1 MVKQTRQFKVCT
13 FNLFNYI
20 EPPNAFY
27 ELENIYTDQQWRK
40 KEAWILRLL
49 KVIGADIV
57 GFQEVFSVSALN
69 SLSKSAGFDYF
80 ATVEQPNKKS
90 DYLFDMPVVA
100 IASKFPIL
108 SSEAVSVDQYLI
120 QSLGLNSEFVFS
132 RQPIRAVIEIDDYSK
147 VAVYVAHL
155 KSKRSKFDR
164 HFYVDTA
171 DNEQVRNFLYDDLHG
186 RWASSM
192 QRGTE
197 AALLYNDFWKSSA
210 KEDMPT
216 IMLGDLNDTID
227 STPLQLLVAGGHIDR
242 IGSKYVSSLSAA
254 ERLNVEKHTLYDA
267 FEISDK
273 TIETRRSPTHYFANK
288 GSVLDYVLLSKEFD
302 ANNPRSIAEVVSY
315 DVHDDHLQNPNYEVD
330 AEASDHAPV
339 SVTIETAF

>member
-1 MVKQTRQFKVCT
+1 MAKQARQFKVCT

-40 KEAWILRLL
+40 KEAWILKLL
-49 KVIGADIV
+49 KKISADIV
-57 GFQEVFSVSALN
+57 GFQEVFSVSALK
-69 SLSKSAGFDYF
+69 SLVKSAGYEYF
-80 ATVEQPNKKS
+80 AVVEEPTEKS
-90 DYLFDMPVVA
+90 EYLFDKPVVA

-108 SSEAVSVDQYLI
+108 SSEAVSVDQELV
-120 QSLGLNSEFVFS
+120 QSLGLEPEFVYS
-132 RQPIRAVIEIDDYSK
+132 RQPIRAVIEVDVYTK

-164 HFYVDTA
+164 LFDVDTT
-171 DNEQVRNFLYDDLHG
+171 DKEQVRQFLYDALHG
-186 RWASSM
+186 RWASSI

-197 AALLYNDFWKSSA
+197 AALLYNDFWKFSA
-210 KEDMPT
+210 KQDTPT

-242 IGSKYVSSLSAA
+242 IGSKYVSSLSAK
-254 ERLNVEKHTLYDA
+254 EKLNVEKYTLYDA
-267 FEISDK
+267 FEMSDK
-273 TIETRRSPTHYFANK
+273 TLETPRSPTHYFANR

-315 DVHDDHLQNPNYEVD
+315 DVHDDHLQNPSYEVD
-330 AEASDHAPV
+330 SEASDHAPV
-339 SVTIETAF
+339 SVTIKTAF